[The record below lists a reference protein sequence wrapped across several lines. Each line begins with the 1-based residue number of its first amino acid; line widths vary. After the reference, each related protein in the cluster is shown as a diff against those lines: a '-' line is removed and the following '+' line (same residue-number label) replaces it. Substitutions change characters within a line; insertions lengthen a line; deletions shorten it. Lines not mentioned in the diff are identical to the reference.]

1 METFRLVKR
10 AKQGDKE
17 ALLQLMLAAK
27 DEYYRLA
34 LVYMGNEH
42 DAMDALEDMIVI
54 VYENIGTLRKW
65 QSFYSWS
72 KTILVNCCK
81 QMLRKQ
87 NKTVLF
93 EDWHT
98 VSGHESMTH
107 NPFDRLDHKLVISP
121 LFMQLNEHQ
130 REAIQLKYVHDLDYR
145 TIAQMTNVSIGT
157 VKSRV
162 FHGLQRL
169 KQLLGGNANG
179 ELGEMAGRGE
189 EKHESHPGS

>member
-1 METFRLVKR
+1 METVRLVKL

-17 ALLQLMLAAK
+17 ALLQLVLAAK

-34 LVYMGNEH
+34 LAYMGNQH
-42 DAMDALEDMIVI
+42 DALDALEDMIV
-54 VYENIGTLRKW
+54 VLYEKIGTLKKW

-81 QMLRKQ
+81 QNLRKQ
-87 NKTVLF
+87 HRTVLF

-98 VSGHESMTH
+98 VKGHETMAH
-107 NPFDRLDHKLVISP
+107 NPIDRLEHKLDFGS
-121 LFMQLNEHQ
+121 LFLQLNEHQ

-145 TIAQMTNVSIGT
+145 TIAEMTHVSIGT

-162 FHGLQRL
+162 FHGLQKL
-169 KQLLGGNANG
+169 KQLLGGDANG
-179 ELGEMAGRGE
+179 
-189 EKHESHPGS
+189 